1 MPSAAARLFLL
12 VAGPALC
19 LSAGCGTTRMSDTQ
33 RTATEQLLVSSAVD
47 QCVSHF
53 DFRPLAGKSVFF
65 DPQYLDGTV
74 DKGYVISSLRQQLLA
89 HGCILQEERAK
100 ATYVV
105 EARSGGVGTDRHSLL
120 VGVPAM
126 SLPTIL
132 PGLPSYVPKIPL
144 AEKNNQSAVAKI
156 AVFAYNRKTGRPVW
170 QSGVVETLANAR
182 DTWLLGA
189 GPFQGGTIRH
199 GAQFA
204 GHAIPLMPSGDDEE
218 DSKAPKAAVKVT
230 QAAAWQEPT
239 TGSTIARQLGELL
252 GTASIMSPVTI
263 RELIRAGMAKLPPQ
277 PPPPPDVPEPGE
289 NPPPPPPPAAPRA
302 VHDQATAS
310 RAPVSARGP

>member
-1 MPSAAARLFLL
+1 MRPCTEPRLLS
-12 VAGPALC
+12 VPALLWPLC
-19 LSAGCGTTRMSDTQ
+19 LLLALGCGTTRMTDSQ
-33 RTATEQLLVSSAVD
+33 RTATEQLLISSAVD

-74 DKGYVISSLRQQLLA
+74 DKGYVVSSLRQQLLA

-105 EARSGGVGTDRHSLL
+105 EARSGGVGTDRHSVL

-126 SLPTIL
+126 TLPTIL

-156 AVFAYNRKTGRPVW
+156 AVFAFNRKTGRPVW
-170 QSGVVETLANAR
+170 QSGVVETLSNAR

-199 GAQFA
+199 RAQFA
-204 GHAIPLMPSGDDEE
+204 GHAIPLMPSGDNE
-218 DSKAPKAAVKVT
+218 DDPKAPQAAVKVT
-230 QAAAWQEPT
+230 QAAAWKEPVT
-239 TGSTIARQLGELL
+239 AATIASQLGELL
-252 GTASIMSPVTI
+252 GTASLTSPLTI
-263 RELIRAGMAKLPPQ
+263 QELIKAGLAKLPPQ
-277 PPPPPDVPEPGE
+277 PPPPPAVPEPKAKR
-289 NPPPPPPPAAPRA
+289 PPPKPDVIAEEPA
-302 VHDQATAS
+302 QA
-310 RAPVSARGP
+310 SAKH